1 MEAIIFVD
9 EVNLHE
15 NLTTPKFSNV
25 HETTS
30 DWTIYTRN
38 FSAYVDI
45 LQSKEMTGQF
55 SKEMITFC

>member
-1 MEAIIFVD
+1 MG

-15 NLTTPKFSNV
+15 ILTTTKFSNV

-30 DWTIYTRN
+30 HQRVCCVQEIALCMWISCN
-38 FSAYVDI
+38 VG
-45 LQSKEMTGQF
+45 MTVQF